1 MIPKP
6 GNKCATTHLMLNH
19 PMITSSLLMMTMMR
33 TTLKLVQLILQLLQ
47 PPRQQPPQPQQL
59 FHQQTDQ
66 PALMEGH
73 QCYSNTIPWKTLV
86 LSTCRLSQEEST
98 CPTLDATLGFN
109 PDKLEKEQEPSDLQK
124 NVTVN

>member
-47 PPRQQPPQPQQL
+47 PPRPQQL

-73 QCYSNTIPWKTLV
+73 QCYSNTIQWKTLV